1 MARGGLQ
8 VVLGSTGP
16 VEAGDPQTGCRSAL
30 WVTQNSTAQA
40 ASSLSTHCSG
50 LDCMGPLA
58 PVLFAL
64 VSFIV
69 TSRTYTQFISSVR
82 SSIDLVFIMGY

>member
-1 MARGGLQ
+1 MT
-8 VVLGSTGP
+8 VGP

-30 WVTQNSTAQA
+30 WFTQNSTAQA
-40 ASSLSTHCSG
+40 ASSLSTHCSGG